1 MLLNMNWL
9 TETIPGLSIFQK
21 IPSKRFG
28 QSRKKHIPFTDSEME
43 LLWKYVEDKRCVD
56 VLLIQCYSGWR
67 PQELGL
73 IELKDVDLENWI
85 FRGGM
90 KTDAGEDR
98 AVPIHSRIKHLVE
111 RRYKEAKE
119 LGSEYLF
126 NYIDQDS
133 NRKNI
138 KLTYSRYQKA
148 FERIRDELKLNRIID
163 PTTEGSIL

>member
-1 MLLNMNWL
+1 MLDYAVEYELVDRNYSRTFNL
-9 TETIPGLSIFQK
+9 SEDTIKEI
-21 IPSKRFG
+21 RTV
-28 QSRKKHIPFTDSEME
+28 KKEHIPFTDSEME

-133 NRKNI
+133 NRKI
-138 KLTYSRYQKA
+138 
-148 FERIRDELKLNRIID
+148 
-163 PTTEGSIL
+163 

>member
-1 MLLNMNWL
+1 MLFWMEASR
-9 TETIPGLSIFQK
+9 T
-21 IPSKRFG
+21 RFNRA
-28 QSRKKHIPFTDSEME
+28 Q
-43 LLWKYVEDKRCVD
+43 
-56 VLLIQCYSGWR
+56 
-67 PQELGL
+67 
-73 IELKDVDLENWI
+73 DVDLENWI

-133 NRKNI
+133 NRKI
-138 KLTYSRYQKA
+138 
-148 FERIRDELKLNRIID
+148 
-163 PTTEGSIL
+163 